1 MRLLRPQDRIVFNFA
16 GDEDMPADRRPRMV
30 GKVLSVSE
38 ARRLQS
44 VFADGAN
51 QLDAAID
58 AVMIGLTG
66 WENVNHPTTG
76 QPIEFSKTSIG
87 EWLTID
93 ELLEVIQFLTGRL
106 TADERKKPESQP

>member
-1 MRLLRPQDRIVFNFA
+1 MRLLRPQDRIVFSFS
-16 GDEDMPADRRPRMV
+16 GDEDMPADQRPRLI

-44 VFADGAN
+44 VFLDGSN
-51 QLDAAID
+51 HIDASID

-66 WENVNHPTTG
+66 WENVIHPKTG
-76 QPIEFSKTSIG
+76 EPIEFSKAAIG

-93 ELLEVIQFLTGRL
+93 ELLEVIEFLTGRL
-106 TADERKKPESQP
+106 TADERKKSESQP